1 MSSTLNYTILYIAIY
16 SSIVIVAAEGYSSL
30 SLASVLIQRPP
41 LGQASWLSGSRVRGV
56 RVLVPGLKLSLR
68 STLTIPTLA
77 SSSANLMPIQA
88 RGPWPNAWKAYLD
101 TITSSRSWI
110 VLNSMYLTGF

>member
-1 MSSTLNYTILYIAIY
+1 MLYASYVKHFKLHIAIY
-16 SSIVIVAAEGYSSL
+16 TSIVIAAAAGYSSL

-77 SSSANLMPIQA
+77 SSSANPMPIQA
-88 RGPWPNAWKAYLD
+88 RGPWPNAWKAYGFLAAF
-101 TITSSRSWI
+101 SSLEKCS
-110 VLNSMYLTGF
+110 G